1 MVATE
6 LITGMGELVNYIR
19 ELEDKNKKLEERA
32 ETFRVRL
39 CNRSEELV
47 KALSPWKKEHQD
59 HKRILEAI
67 GELKEEN
74 KKLQE
79 DLDDKEHWQQTMVS
93 YMDDGDQ
100 WCNFDRWFGENI
112 DEDDKKQEW
121 VKIWMEN
128 TEYED
133 SDEEELTEPESDKP

>member
-19 ELEDKNKKLEERA
+19 ELEEENKKQQERA